1 MPTATFVFLNC
12 HQLDY
17 LANKQL
23 PTQKILGLA
32 DMLRA
37 AAGKKPPSVFGL
49 CEVYDIDLAKEL
61 AEQVAANTYEV
72 IMSTA
77 PSDTMGAMGLAL
89 CFDTKILSMVDVVRD
104 RPRRPRVNS
113 RSFWLAAQLQFQNGS
128 KASWWII
135 LNHWKSW
142 IDGELETEF
151 KRIENYREMEELF
164 RTTSD
169 LRGQS
174 TVSAPV
180 KPVIDADAFVLIA
193 GDFNCEPGS
202 RPLCFPMGAA
212 VEVRRHPGSVAGTA
226 SSRVLFLNTMWPAVG
241 RADQGL
247 PGYFQGTYANSR
259 STYGPRLFDQILVSK
274 ALLDSG
280 ALIRY
285 IAGSTKIQAPKG
297 LASSDHSAVAA
308 KVAY

>member
-1 MPTATFVFLNC
+1 MPQATFVFLNC

-23 PTQKILGLA
+23 PTQKISDLA
-32 DMLRA
+32 DTLRD
-37 AAGKKPPSVFGL
+37 AAGNKPPGVFGL
-49 CEVYDIDLAKEL
+49 CEVRDIDIAREL

-77 PSDTMGAMGLAL
+77 PTDTMGAMGLAL
-89 CFDTKILSMVDVVRD
+89 CFETKILSMVDVVRD
-104 RPRRPRVNS
+104 RPRRPRVDS
-113 RSFWLAAQLQFQNGS
+113 RSFWLATQLQFQNGS
-128 KASWWII
+128 KASLWII

-142 IDGELETEF
+142 IDGELETEL

-174 TVSAPV
+174 VVSAPV

-202 RPLCFPMGAA
+202 RPLCFPTGAA
-212 VEVRRHPGSVAGTA
+212 MEVRRHPGSVAGTM
-226 SSRVLFLNTMWPAVG
+226 SSRVLFLNTMWSAAG
-241 RADQGL
+241 RRDQGS

-259 STYGPRLFDQILVSK
+259 SNYGPRLFDQILVSK

-285 IAGSTKIQAPKG
+285 IAGSTKIQATRG
-297 LASSDHSAVAA
+297 LASDHSAVAA